1 MYKLYLPC
9 IFHRTLLDMNISCWK
24 DTLKMSK
31 GTNLSLI
38 MYVYKQNNDWSFEY
52 KKIIYVN
59 CGESAAPVSQRSRV
73 QIPYKPEFFSG
84 FFSQL

>member
-38 MYVYKQNNDWSFEY
+38 MYVYKQNND
-52 KKIIYVN
+52 
-59 CGESAAPVSQRSRV
+59 
-73 QIPYKPEFFSG
+73 
-84 FFSQL
+84 